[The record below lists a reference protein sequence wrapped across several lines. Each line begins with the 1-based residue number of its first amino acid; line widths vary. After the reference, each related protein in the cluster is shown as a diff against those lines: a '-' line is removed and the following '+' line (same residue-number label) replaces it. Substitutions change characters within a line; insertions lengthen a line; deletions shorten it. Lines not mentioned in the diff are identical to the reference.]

1 MSEYFIILIALV
13 LLYYVAG
20 SLRQKFKVKRRYL
33 IARDILMVFVL
44 ILLILF
50 SERTYT
56 PTVDYIRFA
65 LTGVLV
71 IYFLVKVYKDVQLTR
86 NEKI

>member
-1 MSEYFIILIALV
+1 MSEYLIILITFV

-20 SLRQKFKVKRRYL
+20 SLRQRFKLNRRFL
-33 IARDILMVFVL
+33 LARDILMVVFL
-44 ILLILF
+44 ILSVLF

-71 IYFLVKVYKDVQLTR
+71 IYFLVKVYKDVQLAR